1 MNLEIH
7 RFVNL
12 QMPKPVTSFPHGKC
26 REKKIGRYTDS
37 AEERYS
43 SKRKKRQND
52 HWIKPYASHS
62 SFVKSGQMFPT
73 NHKLLSR
80 FTRDEDTAPCMLK
93 EKPLGNDLLSQEVA
107 LQVPSALTGL
117 TTGFGMLPGVPPSLQ
132 SPRDYF
138 TS

>member
-1 MNLEIH
+1 
-7 RFVNL
+7 
-12 QMPKPVTSFPHGKC
+12 
-26 REKKIGRYTDS
+26 
-37 AEERYS
+37 
-43 SKRKKRQND
+43 
-52 HWIKPYASHS
+52 
-62 SFVKSGQMFPT
+62 
-73 NHKLLSR
+73 
-80 FTRDEDTAPCMLK
+80 MLK